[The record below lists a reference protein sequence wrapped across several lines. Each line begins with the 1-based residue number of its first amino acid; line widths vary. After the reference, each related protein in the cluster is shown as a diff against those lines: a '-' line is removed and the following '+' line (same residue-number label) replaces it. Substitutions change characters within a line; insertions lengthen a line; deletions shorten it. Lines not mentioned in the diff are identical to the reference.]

1 MEPRPRSQVPP
12 GSAPPP
18 RAEPAADRCPTLQDI
33 ANEVGLSRAAVS
45 MALRGDRSIPIATRE
60 RIERAAKDLGYR
72 PNPLVASL
80 MSLQR
85 RRRSAAGLRTT
96 IAFLSC
102 QDWRGIPSYQAMFA
116 GARERAAEVHCL
128 LEEFKLRTPGMTPQR
143 MRKIIDTRGIHT
155 VIVAPMPYGERTLD
169 FDFSSMIA
177 VGLGMSLITPL
188 LERVANDHY
197 QSAILAVEKC
207 MALGYKRIGLIV
219 SESSSRRLD
228 HRWLGGYHFALHR
241 AGMPILPPLSPAAV
255 EDIPDAFPAWNT
267 LYQPDVVISG
277 HEIVHRPIFDRI
289 PRSLGVVLLAT
300 PTADSPWTGIHQ
312 NFHLIGRMAA
322 ERAISRLYT
331 NNFDHVQQAY
341 LHLIAGDWVPGLS
354 APGPGRLRPPEVS

>member
-1 MEPRPRSQVPP
+1 
-12 GSAPPP
+12 
-18 RAEPAADRCPTLQDI
+18 
-33 ANEVGLSRAAVS
+33 
-45 MALRGDRSIPIATRE
+45 MALRGDRSIPAATRE
-60 RIERAAKDLGYR
+60 RVERAAKDLGYR
-72 PNPLVASL
+72 PNPLVACL

-102 QDWRGIPSYQAMFA
+102 QDWRGIPSYQAMFT
-116 GARERAAEVHCL
+116 GARERAAEVHCV
-128 LEEFKLRTPGMTPQR
+128 LEDFKLRAPGMTPLR
-143 MRKIIDTRGIHT
+143 MRKILSTRGVHT
-155 VIVAPMPYGERTLD
+155 AIVAPMPYGERTLD

-177 VGLGMSLITPL
+177 VGLGMSLTTPL

-207 MALGYKRIGLIV
+207 IALGYKRIGLIV

-241 AGMPILPPLSPAAV
+241 AGAPPLPPLSP
-255 EDIPDAFPAWNT
+255 EDVDEIPDVLPAW
-267 LYQPDVVISG
+267 LALHQPEVVISG
-277 HEIVHRPIFDRI
+277 HEIIHRAIFDRI
-289 PRSLGVVLLAT
+289 PRSVGVVLLAT
-300 PTADSPWTGIHQ
+300 PTADSPWSGIHQ

-331 NNFDHVQQAY
+331 NNFDNLEQAY
-341 LHLIAGDWVPGLS
+341 LHLIAGDWVPGRS
-354 APGPGRLRPPEVS
+354 APGPGRLRPPAVA